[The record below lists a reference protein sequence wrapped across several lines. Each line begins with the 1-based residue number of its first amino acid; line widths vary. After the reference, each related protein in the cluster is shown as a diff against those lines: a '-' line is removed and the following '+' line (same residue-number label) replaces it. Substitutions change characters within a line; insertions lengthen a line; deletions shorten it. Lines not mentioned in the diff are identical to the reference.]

1 MTLRLTAEQT
11 RALREAAAD
20 DAVSMHEAV
29 VRAVEDYLSRRT
41 RLREDLLSTIVQR
54 DRDALERL
62 AEL

>member
-41 RLREDLLSTIVQR
+41 RLREDLLSTIIQR